1 MPKEIVHWL
10 IAEQSASLLTESLL
24 KNDIAENPACLRFGA
39 VFPDVLFYLAGKSS
53 FVRFSRLA
61 DILHGTGGEDTYRF
75 LRLMQEQTT
84 TARASGP
91 MTAFWIGV
99 AAHIR
104 TDIVFHPFVYYFT
117 GNYHD
122 RNPAGRSLAIQR
134 HRRLEVLLD
143 MYFIRKKTSRQRR
156 TYSLRR
162 ICNRLEIP
170 LPQLLKTV
178 SCALAELSGDAPEEI
193 AAVLHRA
200 VINFVILQDICCRPF
215 LGGIL
220 FRFEKSLPQPFR
232 EITALFQAPQ
242 LTGHFSVL
250 SEPLHYRNP
259 VSGKDAETTAESLF
273 MQAVRDSADFCIRL
287 EPGLCS
293 RSLSDFPEWGPSLS
307 FGIPGAASGDANYFS
322 PAVNTFFEP
331 VLSVNGHR

>member
-10 IAEQSASLLTESLL
+10 IAEQSASLLTECHL
-24 KNDIAENPACLRFGA
+24 KNAVAANPACLRFGA
-39 VFPDVLFYLAGKSS
+39 VFPDVLFYLAGKSP

-75 LRLMQEQTT
+75 LRLIREHTT
-84 TARASGP
+84 TAGASGP

-99 AAHIR
+99 AAHIQ

-143 MYFIRKKTSRQRR
+143 MYFIRKKTGRQLRK
-156 TYSLRR
+156 YSLRR
-162 ICNRLEIP
+162 ICNRLEMP

-178 SCALAELSGDAPEEI
+178 SCALAKLSGDAPEEI
-193 AAVLHRA
+193 AAALCRA
-200 VINFVILQDICCRPF
+200 VVNFVILQDICCRPF

-220 FRFEKSLPQPFR
+220 FRLEESLPQPLR
-232 EITALFQAPQ
+232 EITALFQTPQ
-242 LTGHFSVL
+242 LIGHFSVL

-259 VSGKDAETTAESLF
+259 VSGKEEAETTAESLF
-273 MQAVRDSADFCIRL
+273 MQAVRDSANFCIRL
-287 EPGLCS
+287 KPWICS
-293 RSLSDFPEWGPSLS
+293 RSLPDFPERGPSLS
-307 FGIPGAASGDANYFS
+307 FGIPGAASGDAHYFAPLS
-322 PAVNTFFEP
+322 TLSSNPFF
-331 VLSVNGHR
+331 R